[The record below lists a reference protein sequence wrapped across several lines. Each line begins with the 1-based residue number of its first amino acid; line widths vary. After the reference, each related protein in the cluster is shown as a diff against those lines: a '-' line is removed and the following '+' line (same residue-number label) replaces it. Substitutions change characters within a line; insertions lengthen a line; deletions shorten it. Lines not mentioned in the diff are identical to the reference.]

1 MSVLEELGQ
10 SIIEGRIGEIKE
22 QVQKSLD
29 NGMTAEDI
37 LQKGLLKGMETV
49 GKRFA
54 AEDMYIP
61 EVMLSAR
68 TMHTA
73 LEILRPLLEAE
84 QQGLGMKGKLLLGT
98 VEGDIHDIGK
108 SLVEMIFTANGFE
121 VIDIGI
127 DVPAEKFVEA
137 VKEYQPDIVGMSA
150 LLTNTMPAMQQA
162 VAAIEDAGLRKDGK
176 LKILVGGAPVTE
188 EYAKEIGADL
198 YGENAI
204 EGVEMV
210 KQVLELTGTRK

>member
-1 MSVLEELGQ
+1 MSVMDKLGEH
-10 SIIEGRIGEIKE
+10 IIEGNMGEIKAL
-22 QVQKSLD
+22 VQSALD
-29 NGMTAEDI
+29 ENHTPEDV
-37 LQKGLLKGMETV
+37 LEKGLMKGMEVV

-73 LEILRPLLEAE
+73 LELLRPLLETD
-84 QQGLGMKGKLLLGT
+84 QKKMKMKGRLLLGT

-108 SLVEMIFTANGFE
+108 SLVEMMFTANGFE

-127 DVPAEKFVEA
+127 NVTADAFVEA
-137 VKEYQPDIVGMSA
+137 VKKHEPDIVGLSA

-162 VAAIEDAGLRKDGK
+162 IAAIDDAGLRKDGK
-176 LKILVGGAPVTE
+176 PKIIVGGAPVTE

-198 YGENAI
+198 YGENAL

-210 KQVLELTGTRK
+210 KQAIN